1 MLKGKYYVEVS
12 LLKKGFI
19 VLFTLVIEALVIWLL
34 SIILN
39 WTFIDT
45 VFLGGLFIFGGAWFY
60 HFVISPKSNE
70 YDATVEY
77 KNVQDMESLKP
88 FLFIKSPITWG
99 LSLFLIGS
107 FIITIIEYYSL
118 S

>member
-1 MLKGKYYVEVS
+1 M
-12 LLKKGFI
+12 KKGLI

-34 SIILN
+34 SIILS
-39 WTFIDT
+39 WSFIDT
-45 VFLGGLFIFGGAWFY
+45 IFLGGLFLFGGAWFY
-60 HFVISPKSNE
+60 HFVITPKSNE

-77 KNVQDMESLKP
+77 KNVQDTESLKP